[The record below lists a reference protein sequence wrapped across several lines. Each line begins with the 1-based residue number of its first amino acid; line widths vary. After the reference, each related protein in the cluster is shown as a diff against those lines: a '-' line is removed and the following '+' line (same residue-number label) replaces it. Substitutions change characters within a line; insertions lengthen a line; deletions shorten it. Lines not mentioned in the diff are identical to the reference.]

1 MVCALRYPRQ
11 KGRMPGLFDRT
22 GNAEKDAIIASAEAA
37 YALCQGIKEACEE
50 LAHVNASEAA
60 DSAGES
66 LVDVVR
72 WL

>member
-1 MVCALRYPRQ
+1 MA
-11 KGRMPGLFDRT
+11 GLFDRT

-37 YALCQGIKEACEE
+37 YSLCQGIMDACTQLGYEK
-50 LAHVNASEAA
+50 AVEAA
-60 DSAGES
+60 DVAGES